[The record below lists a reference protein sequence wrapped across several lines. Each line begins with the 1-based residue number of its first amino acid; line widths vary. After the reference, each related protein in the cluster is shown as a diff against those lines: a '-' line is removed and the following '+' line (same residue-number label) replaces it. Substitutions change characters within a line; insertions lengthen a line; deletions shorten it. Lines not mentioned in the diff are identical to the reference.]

1 MSRSESPLGSDATL
15 EMAHHVLKAHIYRE
29 SSPSAM
35 GSNAGILGSDD
46 DEEQSSI
53 IPARDLQVTKVFAAL
68 SVKKSSLSLYKC
80 LIGKKHRMNQ
90 DL

>member
-35 GSNAGILGSDD
+35 GPNAGILGSDED
-46 DEEQSSI
+46 DEQSSI
-53 IPARDLQVTKVFAAL
+53 IPARDLQVIKVFEAL
-68 SVKKSSLSLYKC
+68 LVKKSFLSLNKS
-80 LIGKKHRMNQ
+80 LFGK
-90 DL
+90 

>member
-35 GSNAGILGSDD
+35 GPNAGILGSDD

-53 IPARDLQVTKVFAAL
+53 IPARDLQVKLKYLQHF
-68 SVKKSSLSLYKC
+68 
-80 LIGKKHRMNQ
+80 
-90 DL
+90 

>member
-29 SSPSAM
+29 SFPA
-35 GSNAGILGSDD
+35 GPNAGILGSDE

-53 IPARDLQVTKVFAAL
+53 IPARDLQVKLKYLQHF
-68 SVKKSSLSLYKC
+68 
-80 LIGKKHRMNQ
+80 
-90 DL
+90 